1 MGKKSLVK
9 STDLKKTTQTKKT
22 SSGKSDSTAKAPGKP
37 EKITPRA
44 KGTVKTPLRKSSAK
58 KIRVSKKTTTIKN
71 LLFKKFKTTAP
82 KKIFTPADFDQV
94 TQNFTAPPFVLSNND
109 KDKQKIRKLLFNTY
123 NMKILEAAA
132 EKDAAEK
139 DAAEKDAA
147 EKDAAEKNA
156 AEKDAAEKAAA
167 EKDAAEKAVA
177 EKDAAEKAAAEKA
190 VAEKDAAEKD
200 EPMDKTIKF
209 AAIAFGLI
217 LIMLVLASFLNASKY
232 YLMPGDGAIEIW
244 QGDFAP
250 MGKKLLLSIPGEEMS
265 QPAKSE
271 YRKKEVFPLAFNY
284 YISQADALSEVPGLP
299 DFKGISI
306 YLHQALDYAT
316 DRASMKTANMRANT
330 IKMLVLLYKAEVAAG
345 KATQSDLESA
355 ADYLEEA
362 AMLDIDATQR
372 TLVKEKIKTVTE
384 IKAEL
389 AAQQAAAA
397 EEAQK
402 AATAGETQVTD
413 VENSEKA
420 EDAQPTAVKK
430 SHTE

>member
-22 SSGKSDSTAKAPGKP
+22 SSGKSDTTAKAPGKP

-44 KGTVKTPLRKSSAK
+44 KDTVKTPLKKSSAK

-132 EKDAAEK
+132 EKAAAEK
-139 DAAEKDAA
+139 DAAEKD
-147 EKDAAEKNA
+147 
-156 AEKDAAEKAAA
+156 
-167 EKDAAEKAVA
+167 
-177 EKDAAEKAAAEKA
+177 AAEKA

-217 LIMLVLASFLNASKY
+217 LIILVLASFLNASKY